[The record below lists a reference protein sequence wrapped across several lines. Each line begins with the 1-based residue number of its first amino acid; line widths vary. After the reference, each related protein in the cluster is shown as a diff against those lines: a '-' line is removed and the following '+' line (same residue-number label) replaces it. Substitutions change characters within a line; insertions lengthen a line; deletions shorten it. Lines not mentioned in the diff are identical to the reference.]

1 MDPAVAR
8 DVSQEG
14 VDRLAQ
20 LRDVTVHEEVLEE
33 RVLRLGEQVGEGS
46 GIGRV
51 AGLDALR
58 LRESP
63 LAEEDL
69 LQLLRRSQVDL
80 LADHLDAYAD
90 LASAQVRATRRA
102 LATRALLV
110 ALAGLSALLALLLA
124 GMALLLW
131 AALSPELLA
140 RPWMLL
146 LIPALPA
153 LLALGAAWALR
164 SSAPLAGFGPL
175 REQFSR
181 DAQMLHDASR
191 P

>member
-1 MDPAVAR
+1 MGLAISLPAWQAMLLFLLL
-8 DVSQEG
+8 G
-14 VDRLAQ
+14 LGLALPVLLLCLFPALLRWLPRPGAWMQTFRQ
-20 LRDVTVHEEVLEE
+20 LLAFPMLATVLWLVWVL
-33 RVLRLGEQVGEGS
+33 GQQS
-46 GIGRV
+46 GINGAV
-51 AGLDALR
+51 
-58 LRESP
+58 
-63 LAEEDL
+63 
-69 LQLLRRSQVDL
+69 
-80 LADHLDAYAD
+80 
-90 LASAQVRATRRA
+90 T
-102 LATRALLV
+102 
-110 ALAGLSALLALLLA
+110 LLALLLA

>member
-1 MDPAVAR
+1 MFHPLLKLLAR
-8 DVSQEG
+8 
-14 VDRLAQ
+14 R
-20 LRDVTVHEEVLEE
+20 
-33 RVLRLGEQVGEGS
+33 
-46 GIGRV
+46 
-51 AGLDALR
+51 
-58 LRESP
+58 P
-63 LAEEDL
+63 
-69 LQLLRRSQVDL
+69 DL

-102 LATRALLV
+102 LATRALLA
-110 ALAGLSALLALLLA
+110 ALAGLGALLALLLA

-140 RPWMLL
+140 RPWTLL

>member
-1 MDPAVAR
+1 MFHPLLKLLAR
-8 DVSQEG
+8 
-14 VDRLAQ
+14 R
-20 LRDVTVHEEVLEE
+20 
-33 RVLRLGEQVGEGS
+33 
-46 GIGRV
+46 
-51 AGLDALR
+51 
-58 LRESP
+58 P
-63 LAEEDL
+63 
-69 LQLLRRSQVDL
+69 DL

-110 ALAGLSALLALLLA
+110 ALAGLLALLLA

>member
-1 MDPAVAR
+1 MFHPLLKLLAR
-8 DVSQEG
+8 
-14 VDRLAQ
+14 R
-20 LRDVTVHEEVLEE
+20 
-33 RVLRLGEQVGEGS
+33 
-46 GIGRV
+46 
-51 AGLDALR
+51 
-58 LRESP
+58 P
-63 LAEEDL
+63 
-69 LQLLRRSQVDL
+69 DL

-102 LATRALLV
+102 LATRALL
-110 ALAGLSALLALLLA
+110 
-124 GMALLLW
+124 

>member
-1 MDPAVAR
+1 MFHPLLKLLAR
-8 DVSQEG
+8 
-14 VDRLAQ
+14 R
-20 LRDVTVHEEVLEE
+20 
-33 RVLRLGEQVGEGS
+33 
-46 GIGRV
+46 
-51 AGLDALR
+51 
-58 LRESP
+58 P
-63 LAEEDL
+63 
-69 LQLLRRSQVDL
+69 DL

-110 ALAGLSALLALLLA
+110 ALAGLGALLALLLA

-140 RPWMLL
+140 RPWTLL

>member
-1 MDPAVAR
+1 MFHPLLKLLAR
-8 DVSQEG
+8 
-14 VDRLAQ
+14 R
-20 LRDVTVHEEVLEE
+20 
-33 RVLRLGEQVGEGS
+33 
-46 GIGRV
+46 
-51 AGLDALR
+51 
-58 LRESP
+58 P
-63 LAEEDL
+63 
-69 LQLLRRSQVDL
+69 DL

-102 LATRALLV
+102 LATHALLV
-110 ALAGLSALLALLLA
+110 ALAGLGALLALLLA
-124 GMALLLW
+124 GLALLLW